1 MKRGDLAAKPKYV
14 QIQELIIESIEGQA
28 PNTPISSERDIATQL
43 MVSRMTVR
51 KAIDAL
57 CEEGILYRHKNKGTY
72 IADKKLRKT
81 GSPLLILEAQEQDS
95 KYKTLYFDIKSRDD
109 DNIYEQLRWKEDDQ
123 YLRVV
128 RLVLKADVP
137 YSIEEIYISRSNT
150 SSADLK
156 NLDKVLDLEAYIAD
170 GILNQVFNPMLVPT
184 QYANL
189 LKIKLNEP
197 IIRVDSL
204 ISHKT
209 GIPYVFIRSYYNPN
223 IMKIEITF

>member
-1 MKRGDLAAKPKYV
+1 MVKPKYV
-14 QIQELIIESIEGQA
+14 QIQELIIKSIEGQA

-43 MVSRMTVR
+43 MASRMTVR
-51 KAIDAL
+51 KAIDVL
-57 CEEGILYRHKNKGTY
+57 CEEGILYRDKNKGTF

-81 GSPLLILEAQEQDS
+81 AAPLLISEAQEQDS
-95 KYKTLYFDIKSRDD
+95 RHKILYFDVKSRDD
-109 DNIYEQLRWKEDDQ
+109 DNIYEQLRLKEDDQ

-128 RLVLKADVP
+128 RLVIKQDVP
-137 YSIEEIYISRSNT
+137 HSIEEIYISRSNI

-156 NLDKVLDLEAYIAD
+156 NLDKLLDLEAYIAD
-170 GILNQVFNPMLVPT
+170 GILNQVFNPMIVPI

-189 LKIKLNEP
+189 LNIKLNEP

-209 GIPYVFIRSYYNPN
+209 GMPYVFIRSYYNPN
-223 IMKIEITF
+223 LTKIEITL